1 MPLRRLVASALAAVS
16 LCAVAGVATASP
28 TSVKAD
34 PSCPKGRCVDLTIP
48 PPPGVRVSG
57 DHARVLLPVGYAT
70 NPTARYPVIYMLNG
84 ALGDF
89 HEWTKMTDVATYSAQ
104 FPAIFVFPDGGVG
117 KDSGWF
123 SDWRDGTWQWESWHI
138 NTVLPY
144 IDRHFRTDPSKRA
157 IAGAS
162 MGANGALEYAGRHP
176 DLFRTAAAFSGWD
189 DTQLGTPVTAQ
200 VAKSDA
206 TAPQDMSRI
215 WGDQLLN
222 ADVWAQHNPTAL
234 AKSMKGVTIFTSAGT
249 GNYADTGSD
258 SAHGGA
264 REANLFL
271 CIPTYLTA
279 LQQAGV
285 DHHDLIYAGG
295 THSWPTFQLTMRWA
309 LPKMMDVLEGR
320 PVVDNDAAP
329 EGLARL
335 PLGSWTGAP

>member
-1 MPLRRLVASALAAVS
+1 MSLRRLAALGAAAAVV
-16 LCAVAGVATASP
+16 LAFAPGAHAVTG
-28 TSVKAD
+28 
-34 PSCPKGRCVDLTIP
+34 PKGDPTCPASRCVDVSIP
-48 PPPGVRVSG
+48 VPAGVHVSAN
-57 DHARVLLPVGYAT
+57 HARVLLPAGYAT
-70 NPTARYPVIYMLNG
+70 STTRYPVVYMLNG

-89 HEWTKMTDVATYSAQ
+89 HEWTHLTDITAYSAQ
-104 FPAIFVFPDGGVG
+104 LPAIFVFPDGGVG
-117 KDSGWF
+117 KDAGWF
-123 SDWRDGTWQWESWHI
+123 SDWRDGTWQWETWHI
-138 NTVLPY
+138 HSVLPY
-144 IDRHFRTDPSKRA
+144 IDRHFRTDPSRRA

-200 VAKSDA
+200 VAASDA
-206 TAPQDMSRI
+206 SAPQDMSRI

-234 AKSMKGVTIFTSAGT
+234 AAGLKRVTVFTSQGT
-249 GNYADTGSD
+249 GNYADTGTD
-258 SAHGGA
+258 AAHGGS

-271 CIPTYLTA
+271 CIPTYLSA

-295 THSWPTFQLTMRWA
+295 VHSWATFQLTMRWA
-309 LPKMMDVLEGR
+309 LPLMMDVLAGR
-320 PVVDNDAAP
+320 PVVDKDPAP

-335 PLGSWTGAP
+335 PLGSWHP